1 MIVRKSRL
9 LLLLSLSL
17 CGTASAQNYSGDARR
32 IGMGGIGDSGSL
44 APGMTGKKR
53 PYHSIG
59 VPLALIQ
66 LYQDRER
73 FDPAH
78 DSFNPLLV
86 LEYAANPLHYV
97 FGRAPAGNIGRFVS
111 DVVNG
116 TVNRDLN
123 AYRGSA
129 PVNEFLAAGLVSP
142 NWGKTFKII
151 QRKDGSFHGFYA
163 GIGPYLS
170 AGTDLNIDR
179 QLTEVF
185 ASATPVLIAN
195 RTFTNTNVSN
205 AQVALAVSGG
215 YRGRIPW
222 PGRRIASKAG
232 RDGIYLGANYSYLR
246 GFLYQNAD
254 MHIRLDTDANGL
266 LTILPAVNPVV
277 IDLLDSRSGS
287 GFAIDLGLAAV
298 MDRWEFGFG
307 VTGIANRIEWREP
320 VLKRYSLLSLVA
332 GMDLISQNLPAPAS
346 KVRVELPV
354 NYTGSGAFHLDDW
367 TIVTEM
373 SHGFQKIS
381 FHCGFERRLGILDLR
396 GGGRYSLDRWSPTGG
411 IGLNLGRHF
420 SLDVAAFGISTN
432 IERQMRPALALS
444 LRLNRLQ

>member
-1 MIVRKSRL
+1 MIARTSRF
-9 LLLLSLSL
+9 LLLLSFFL
-17 CGTASAQNYSGDARR
+17 CGTATAQNYSGDARK

-44 APGMTGKKR
+44 APGMIGEKR
-53 PYHSIG
+53 PYHSIV
-59 VPLALIQ
+59 VPLALVQ
-66 LYQDRER
+66 LYQDHER
-73 FDPAH
+73 LDPGH

-97 FGRAPAGNIGRFVS
+97 FGRTPAGNIGRFVS
-111 DVVNG
+111 DLVNG

-123 AYRGSA
+123 AYRGSV
-129 PVNEFLAAGLVSP
+129 PVNEFLAVGLASP
-142 NWGKTFKII
+142 SWGKTFKII
-151 QRKDGSFHGFYA
+151 QRKDGAFHGFYA

-170 AGTDLNIDR
+170 ARTDLNIDK
-179 QLTEVF
+179 QLTDVF

-205 AQVALAVSGG
+205 AQVALAVTGG

-222 PGRRIASKAG
+222 PGRSIAGKAS
-232 RDGIYLGANYSYLR
+232 RDGIYLGANYNYLR

-254 MHIRLDTDANGL
+254 IHIRLDTDSNGL
-266 LTILPAVNPVV
+266 LTILPAVTPVV
-277 IDLLDSRSGS
+277 IDYLDSRSGS

-298 MDRWEFGFG
+298 IDRWEFGFS
-307 VTGIANRIEWREP
+307 VTGIANRIEWQEP
-320 VLKRYSLLSLVA
+320 VLKRYTLQSLVA
-332 GMDLISQNLPAPAS
+332 GADVVGQNLSAPAS
-346 KVRVELPV
+346 KLGVELPV
-354 NYTGSGAFHLDDW
+354 NYTGSGAFHLNDW

-381 FHCGFERRLGILDLR
+381 FHGGIERRLGMLDIR

-411 IGLNLGRHF
+411 IGLNLGRRI
-420 SLDVAAFGISTN
+420 SLDVAAFGTSTN

-444 LRLNRLQ
+444 LRLNRVQ